1 MQIRIQLTS
10 SKLKLNK
17 RQSIRQSN
25 TNFGRFRCVLGFFF
39 FFFFFWISAGIGCFG
54 RYRPIPADLG
64 RYRPI
69 QARVGPNR
77 LASARVEAVSARVG
91 ARRSRIG
98 SRRRASVK
106 TTWEPRGPTR
116 PDARAAASLARRHV
130 PPCRTRVRHL
140 RCRVRAS
147 QVLMPHTID
156 NPNLLKS
163 EQSLFKAWLKKYCKY
178 RGKGNPIEEKLHLP

>member
-39 FFFFFWISAGIGCFG
+39 FFEFRPESAVSADTGRFRPISADLG
-54 RYRPIPADLG
+54 RYRPIPADSG
-64 RYRPI
+64 SSRP
-69 QARVGPNR
+69 
-77 LASARVEAVSARVG
+77 ESARVG

-106 TTWEPRGPTR
+106 TTWDPRGPTR
-116 PDARAAASLARRHV
+116 PDARAAVFPARRRV
-130 PPCRTRVRHL
+130 PPRRTRVRHL

-147 QVLMPHTID
+147 QLKGKVIQGIQLILLHTV
-156 NPNLLKS
+156 
-163 EQSLFKAWLKKYCKY
+163 
-178 RGKGNPIEEKLHLP
+178 

>member
-1 MQIRIQLTS
+1 MNFGAFWVFFFYFL
-10 SKLKLNK
+10 
-17 RQSIRQSN
+17 
-25 TNFGRFRCVLGFFF
+25 NFGRNRLF
-39 FFFFFWISAGIGCFG
+39 
-54 RYRPIPADLG
+54 RPIPADSG
-64 RYRPI
+64 PSRP
-69 QARVGPNR
+69 
-77 LASARVEAVSARVG
+77 ESARVG

-106 TTWEPRGPTR
+106 TTWDPRGPTR

-147 QVLMPHTID
+147 QVLMPHTLD